1 MVTYLGYNFWGVYHL
16 RLACEHFVEST
27 KNISTNLVNPPKL
40 IHWFYVTCDMNVFY
54 PGHIISRLWDVNWR
68 WNQHLYVSHC
78 NILISILEADSNI
91 KIRREHYQMQ
101 INFNLMQISRK
112 AGTAGDKRILLIFL
126 VKTQVL
132 RLLSILILKVSIF
145 TIQWIPAHPSR
156 KSTRSP
162 RQTVGVFLARTLQS
176 RLVCRLSFFCLFFVP
191 VLYRKT
197 YFPLYDHFKQSF
209 STPWWLVTAPLDWT
223 WAVQDFSVKLFTA
236 HQKVSM

>member
-1 MVTYLGYNFWGVYHL
+1 MRCQLKIKSAF
-16 RLACEHFVEST
+16 F
-27 KNISTNLVNPPKL
+27 
-40 IHWFYVTCDMNVFY
+40 
-54 PGHIISRLWDVNWR
+54 
-68 WNQHLYVSHC
+68 VSHC
-78 NILISILEADSNI
+78 KALISFLEADSNI

-101 INFNLMQISRK
+101 IDFNLMQISRK

-126 VKTQVL
+126 VKTQEL
-132 RLLSILILKVSIF
+132 QLLSILILKVSIF

>member
-1 MVTYLGYNFWGVYHL
+1 M
-16 RLACEHFVEST
+16 
-27 KNISTNLVNPPKL
+27 VNPPKL

-197 YFPLYDHFKQSF
+197 YFPFYDHLMAGDCTSRLNLGCSRFLCQTFYRSSESF
-209 STPWWLVTAPLDWT
+209 D
-223 WAVQDFSVKLFTA
+223 VKVPITLSILGYLTFGADSIVILF
-236 HQKVSM
+236 